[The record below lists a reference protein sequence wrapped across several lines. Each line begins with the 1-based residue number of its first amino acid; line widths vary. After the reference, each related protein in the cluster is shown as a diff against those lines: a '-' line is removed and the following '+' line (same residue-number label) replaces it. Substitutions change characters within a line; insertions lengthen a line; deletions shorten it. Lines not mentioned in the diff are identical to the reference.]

1 MLAAVILGSGA
12 AFLESSVVTVALP
25 EIGRDL
31 DLELGGLQWV
41 MNAYLLALSALIITG
56 GSLGDLYGR
65 RIVFVIGLIGFAA
78 TSLLCA
84 LAPSGEVLIV
94 ARILQGVTAALLVP
108 ASLAIV
114 EASFAEEDRGKAIG
128 AWAGWSGISSLIGPF
143 LGGFLVDNASWRW
156 VFAIVVVVALIAAWI
171 GARHLPESRAQR
183 SRAARPD
190 WTGSVLVSLGLA
202 GLTYALVEAGG
213 GGLGD
218 AGVLFAGVA
227 GVALLIAFV
236 LFERRT
242 SDPMLPLDIFRSR
255 QFSGAN
261 AATLANYL
269 AIGALFFFL
278 SLQLQNVLGYSALE
292 AGAATF
298 PATVI
303 MLVLSPQAGALG
315 QRIGPRI
322 PMTVGPVVLGAGLV
336 LLSGVERGDDYVS
349 AILPGVIVF
358 GFGMTIF
365 VAPLTAAVLGA
376 LTRRAGRDR
385 LGRQQRRRA
394 PRAAVR
400 GRRAPRRRGP
410 VRHHRGRAGRLLR
423 RLPHSDADRGRRR
436 RRRWPDRVGHDPRAR
451 AAPRALATQARLRR
465 APRAPRSES
474 PPAQNPPARR
484 PAPEPGPA
492 RACGECRPI
501 GYRSGARKGATM
513 SAEDHGPSIKDDELY
528 EELRE
533 EGESKEKAAR
543 IANKAGGE
551 DVSRKGGEAEDYEE
565 RTKEELEERAAEIG
579 IEGRS
584 EMSKDE
590 LISAL
595 RNH

>member
-1 MLAAVILGSGA
+1 VLAAVILGSGA

-41 MNAYLLALSALIITG
+41 LNAYLLALSALIITG

-84 LAPSGEVLIV
+84 VAPSGEVLIV

-143 LGGFLVDNASWRW
+143 LGGWLVDTASWRW
-156 VFAIVVVVALIAAWI
+156 VFAIVVVVALIAAWL
-171 GARHLPESRAQR
+171 GARHLPESRAQGA
-183 SRAARPD
+183 RATRPD

-218 AGVLFAGVA
+218 ASVLLAGVT
-227 GVALLIAFV
+227 GLALLIAFV

-242 SDPMLPLDIFRSR
+242 PEPMLPLGIFRSR

-269 AIGALFFFL
+269 AIGAMFFFL

-292 AGAATF
+292 AGAASF

-322 PMTVGPVVLGAGLV
+322 PMTVGPLVLGAGLV
-336 LLSGVERGDDYVS
+336 LLAGVERGDDYVS

-358 GFGMTIF
+358 GVGMTIF

-376 LTRRAGRDR
+376 LPDAQAGIASAVNNAAAR
-385 LGRQQRRRA
+385 LAQLFASAALPAAAGLSATTAVGPGAFSDGYRTAMLIAAGVAVFGGLIAWTTIRGPERRRA
-394 PRAAVR
+394 PRHPSA
-400 GRRAPRRRGP
+400 
-410 VRHHRGRAGRLLR
+410 
-423 RLPHSDADRGRRR
+423 S
-436 RRRWPDRVGHDPRAR
+436 
-451 AAPRALATQARLRR
+451 QACT
-465 APRAPRSES
+465 SC
-474 PPAQNPPARR
+474 PPEREPAR
-484 PAPEPGPA
+484 PAPA
-492 RACGECRPI
+492 
-501 GYRSGARKGATM
+501 GAEAGA
-513 SAEDHGPSIKDDELY
+513 
-528 EELRE
+528 
-533 EGESKEKAAR
+533 
-543 IANKAGGE
+543 
-551 DVSRKGGEAEDYEE
+551 
-565 RTKEELEERAAEIG
+565 
-579 IEGRS
+579 
-584 EMSKDE
+584 
-590 LISAL
+590 
-595 RNH
+595 